1 VTRNDAPDDQSG
13 RRDAAFRPGILRRLR
28 ERGVLRVAAS
38 YAVIAWL
45 LLQIADVTFGPLG
58 VPRWVMITLITA
70 AVLGFPVAIALAWH
84 FELGDRGLER
94 DTAADAAARPVVHG
108 LRRYADV
115 AIIGVL
121 LATVAALLVRQS
133 DLGTPPPPDR
143 PTIAVLPFAN
153 LSGDPAQEY
162 FADGLAQELLDRLGR
177 VPGLAVIGRSSSF
190 SFKGK
195 ALDVRTIAER
205 LGATT
210 ILEGA
215 VRRTGQQ
222 LRVSATLVD
231 GDTGRTIWTDS
242 FERELT
248 DVFAVQEELAAA
260 VIDSIVPA
268 ARGIAVNAAPATP
281 TRDIAAYDLYLLGRA
296 AQEART
302 TDRLRESVAY
312 FEHALQLDPDYA
324 KAYAGLSRS
333 LMLWQNYGGVP
344 PLPDTQKRAEAAAYR
359 ALAIDPELSE
369 GHAALGTALRERD
382 PARAEELYK
391 RALELNPNNV
401 TALWDYNT
409 TLNHAGRPADQAAL
423 MARVRKLDPRLAIA
437 WMSAIGNLINDGK
450 IQEFRA
456 EYARALV
463 ALADDPDGLN
473 LVARVARIYGRAP
486 EAYRAAFAIEQAGN
500 LDLALLPAA
509 VVPHTQIED
518 YSRAR
523 ALFELARRRGLDP
536 ARDLQVSIS
545 LAGASADWR
554 AVDAMAKDIAASGLT
569 DPVSVGPIAFWLAV
583 QERYA
588 EAAAVYARI
597 APLPERALGGWGA
610 ALLGGDQGL
619 PALLRTYRATGRA
632 DEAQKLAAR
641 YLASLRDP
649 PPEEE
654 GDPHFRALDL
664 AALAANEGYKDEA
677 VAALRTAFKLAH
689 LVWGFDP
696 QLPWFRSLEGHP
708 GYAEV
713 LAERQRRIDQ
723 ARTEMRAIEA
733 QFPESVIVKTI
744 RAAGS

>member
-1 VTRNDAPDDQSG
+1 MNRNDPAADSAAQSVVNP
-13 RRDAAFRPGILRRLR
+13 RPLLSRLR
-28 ERGVLRVAAS
+28 ERGVIRVAAS

-45 LLQIADVTFGPLG
+45 LLQIADVTFQPLG

-70 AVLGFPVAIALAWH
+70 AVLGFPIAIALAWH
-84 FELGDRGLER
+84 FELGDRGLAR
-94 DTAADAAARPVVHG
+94 DTAADAAVRPVVHG

-133 DLGTPPPPDR
+133 DLGKPPPPDR

-195 ALDVRTIAER
+195 ALDARTIAER

-231 GDTGRTIWTDS
+231 GDTGRTIWTDT

-302 TDRLRESVAY
+302 PDRLRESVAY
-312 FEHALQLDPDYA
+312 FERALQLDPDYA

-333 LMLWQNYGGVP
+333 LMLWQFFPSP
-344 PLPDTQKRAEAAAYR
+344 PPDAQKRAEAAAYR

-369 GHAALGTALRERD
+369 GHAALGTALREHD

-401 TALWDYNT
+401 AALWDYNT
-409 TLNHAGRPADQAAL
+409 TLNHTRRDADQAAL

-437 WMSAIGNLINDGK
+437 WASVIASLISDGK
-450 IQEFRA
+450 IEEFRT
-456 EYARALV
+456 EYAQALA

-473 LVARVARIYGRAP
+473 LVARAARIYGRAP
-486 EAYRAAFAIEQAGN
+486 EAYRAAFAIERAGN
-500 LDLALLPAA
+500 LDLALLPGA
-509 VVPHTQIED
+509 VVPLEQIED
-518 YSRAR
+518 NSRAR
-523 ALFELARRRGLDP
+523 ALDELARRRGLDP
-536 ARDLQVSIS
+536 ARVLQHSLS

-554 AVDAMAKDIAASGLT
+554 AMDAIARDIAASGLT
-569 DPVSVGPIAFWLAV
+569 DPASVGLIAFWLAV

-597 APLPERALGGWGA
+597 DPRPEGFGWRAGFLDGS
-610 ALLGGDQGL
+610 QGL

-632 DEAQKLAAR
+632 DEAQKLAIR
-641 YLASLRDP
+641 YLASLRGPP
-649 PPEEE
+649 PPEEQGE
-654 GDPHFRALDL
+654 AHWRALDL

-677 VAALRTAFKLAH
+677 VTALRTAFKLAH

-744 RAAGS
+744 RATGS